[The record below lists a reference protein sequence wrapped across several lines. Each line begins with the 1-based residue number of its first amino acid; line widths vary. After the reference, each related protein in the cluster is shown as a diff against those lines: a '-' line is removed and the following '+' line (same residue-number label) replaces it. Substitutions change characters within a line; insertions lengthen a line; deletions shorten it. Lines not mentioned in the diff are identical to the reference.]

1 MRNFRNLIV
10 WQKSMELFV
19 EIYKISN
26 LLPSEERFNLV
37 VQIRKDV
44 VSISSNIAE
53 GCSKSSDIH
62 FKKFLEDAIGSAFE
76 LESQLIGTAMVY
88 PNLKEHIEK
97 TFPLLTEIQKILN
110 ALIEKLKPKSTDLTP
125 NS

>member
-1 MRNFRNLIV
+1 MRNFRNLKV
-10 WQKSMELFV
+10 WQKSMTLFV
-19 EIYKISN
+19 EIYRISN

-62 FKKFLEDAIGSAFE
+62 FKKFLEDSTGSAFE
-76 LESQLIGTAMVY
+76 LESQLIGTSMVY
-88 PNLKEHIEK
+88 HKLKETIENV
-97 TFPLLTEIQKILN
+97 FPLLTEIQKMLN
-110 ALIEKLKPKSTDLTP
+110 ALIEKLKH
-125 NS
+125 

>member
-10 WQKSMELFV
+10 WQKSMTLFV

-26 LLPSEERFNLV
+26 LLPPEEKFNLV

-53 GCSKSSDIH
+53 GCSKSSDLH
-62 FKKFLEDAIGSAFE
+62 FKKFLEDSIGSAFE
-76 LESQLIGTAMVY
+76 LESQLIGTSMVY
-88 PNLKEHIEK
+88 PKLKEPIENI
-97 TFPLLTEIQKILN
+97 FPLLTEIQKMLN
-110 ALIEKLKPKSTDLTP
+110 ALIEKLKP
-125 NS
+125 

>member
-10 WQKSMELFV
+10 WQKSMTLFV

-26 LLPSEERFNLV
+26 LLPTEEKFNLV

-62 FKKFLEDAIGSAFE
+62 FKKFLEDSIGSAFE
-76 LESQLIGTAMVY
+76 LESQLIGTSMVY
-88 PNLKEHIEK
+88 PNLKEPIENV
-97 TFPLLTEIQKILN
+97 FPLLTEIQKMLN
-110 ALIEKLKPKSTDLTP
+110 ALIEKLKP
-125 NS
+125 